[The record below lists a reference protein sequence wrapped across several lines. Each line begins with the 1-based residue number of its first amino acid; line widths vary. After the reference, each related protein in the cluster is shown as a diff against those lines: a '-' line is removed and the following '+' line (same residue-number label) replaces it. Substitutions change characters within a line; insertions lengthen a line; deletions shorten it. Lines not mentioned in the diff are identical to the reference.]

1 MTRATAYR
9 VQTNA
14 APMSGRTIIAPMVRA
29 PHPTDRRE
37 AKRGMIRAMLCF
49 VVGMYL
55 FAVMVS

>member
-1 MTRATAYR
+1 MSDADRQYWHGPL
-9 VQTNA
+9 
-14 APMSGRTIIAPMVRA
+14 APMARA

-55 FAVMVS
+55 FAVLVS